1 MLETLTALPTVH
13 QAYLGMVI
21 VGFCAFGLT
30 LGVVST
36 LVNLKN

>member
-1 MLETLTALPTVH
+1 MLETLAALPPAH
-13 QAYLGMVI
+13 QAYLAMVI

-36 LVNLKN
+36 LASPKN